1 MVHYPA
7 RIMFYK
13 IYSDQE
19 PTLVYV
25 GSTSKR
31 LLCQRMG
38 QHREDMKRGKGCAS
52 VQILSKY
59 PDAKIELLLVP
70 IICNDLAERNKFERL
85 LTESEGGCNY
95 RVQGRT
101 KKEYN
106 DEWNANNKEYYR
118 KYRDDNREHYKAQK
132 DVYYKE
138 NKTYFKDIHKKYY
151 DENADKIRAQ
161 KREYITCECG
171 VDVQRGH
178 MPRHRKT
185 TKHIKHFEPN
195 I

>member
-1 MVHYPA
+1 MVHYPTE
-7 RIMFYK
+7 IKFYK

-52 VQILSKY
+52 VKVLSKY

-70 IICNDLAERNKFERL
+70 IICNDLDERNRFERL
-85 LTESEGGCNY
+85 LTKSEGGYNIQ
-95 RVQGRT
+95 VQGRT

-106 DEWNANNKEYYR
+106 DEWNANNKEYYQ
-118 KYRDDNREHYKAQK
+118 KYRDINREHYKAQK
-132 DVYYKE
+132 DEYYKE
-138 NKTYFKDIHKKYY
+138 NKEYFKDAHKKYY
-151 DENADKIRAQ
+151 DTNADAIRAQ
-161 KREYITCECG
+161 KRQYAKKAICA
-171 VDVQRGH
+171 
-178 MPRHRKT
+178 M
-185 TKHIKHFEPN
+185 
-195 I
+195 